1 VGIQIEGEEII
12 QMLFAIIARKAHETL
27 E

>member
-1 VGIQIEGEEII
+1 VGNQIEGEEII